1 MTGDHGAD
9 GDGTRRTAGARPSF
23 LPPIDGYPPP
33 EPAYGPS
40 EPPEAA
46 APYGDPPPARPGR
59 AWGLASIAAAAVL
72 LVSAFLPWAQAQ
84 MVVDLFDRP
93 VSRDLGAVAGIEADD
108 LVIAVPVLALIA
120 IGLAFWDLAARDPR
134 ISALGAV
141 PGLLSLLACGLFLFR
156 LDGVRDDLPSNGLG
170 VGYEIG
176 VRYGWYVAVATSLL
190 VIGFSLAR
198 PISARLGSRTRQGA
212 EPSWDGAQWP
222 PNAQWQGTGWENAQ
236 WDPAH
241 TGEAAP
247 SAQAAP
253 SVQAAPSAQAAQAA
267 SPHQPSGEDAP
278 SASEVPSPGAV
289 PVAEGAEEPEK
300 AAPAAEQGA
309 PSAAEEKPGLT
320 KHTAERS
327 PAPEPQPERDR

>member
-9 GDGTRRTAGARPSF
+9 GDGTPRTAGARPSF

-33 EPAYGPS
+33 EPAYEPS
-40 EPPEAA
+40 EPPEAP
-46 APYGDPPPARPGR
+46 APYGEPPPARPGR
-59 AWGLASIAAAAVL
+59 AWDLASIAAAAVL
-72 LVSAFLPWAQAQ
+72 LVSAFLPWAQAR

-93 VSRDLGAVAGIEADD
+93 VGRDLGTVAGIEADD

-156 LDGVRDDLPSNGLG
+156 LDGVRDDLPSTGLG

-198 PISARLGSRTRQGA
+198 PISARLGSRARQGA
-212 EPSWDGAQWP
+212 EPSWDGAQWQS
-222 PNAQWQGTGWENAQ
+222 AQWQGTGWENAQ
-236 WDPAH
+236 WNPAH
-241 TGEAAP
+241 TG
-247 SAQAAP
+247 
-253 SVQAAPSAQAAQAA
+253 QAA
-267 SPHQPSGEDAP
+267 SPHQPSGEAAP
-278 SASEVPSPGAV
+278 PAGDVPSPGAV
-289 PVAEGAEEPEK
+289 PGAEEAEGPEK
-300 AAPAAEQGA
+300 AAPAAEQEA

-320 KHTAERS
+320 KHTADRS